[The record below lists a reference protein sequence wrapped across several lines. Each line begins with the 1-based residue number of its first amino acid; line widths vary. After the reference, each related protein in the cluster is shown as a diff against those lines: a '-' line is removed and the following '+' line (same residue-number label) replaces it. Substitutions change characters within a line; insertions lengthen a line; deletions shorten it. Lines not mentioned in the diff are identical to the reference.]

1 MMDAAVGQSPDQTLE
16 PAMVI
21 VFRKIYLGLESQ
33 QSELL
38 CVEQKDV
45 IRRTS
50 RPSNSE
56 TRNSKL

>member
-1 MMDAAVGQSPDQTLE
+1 MTDAGAGHSPDQTLE

-21 VFRKIYLGLESQ
+21 AFPAIYLRLESQ
-33 QSELL
+33 DTQLL
-38 CVEQKDV
+38 CVKPNAV
-45 IRRTS
+45 ITRTS